1 MLTDVLDLLA
11 LESTDHAD
19 LLKGRFWEGLSVEQM
34 VEAERPRPWQ
44 DRNFQNRQRRAVE
57 RLAELLW
64 EKESWC
70 LAVRRMAEEGSGG
83 DRGAVAAPGVVPIA
97 PEVIS
102 TVPGVVPDAPG
113 VVSEVPGVAPNVP
126 GMRVVDARPRSDGS
140 LRRVGG
146 VVAIGLG
153 VLAVVLVGWP
163 AGWIGGSVGVP
174 VTSPS
179 PLASV
184 SPAATSSA
192 SAASMSSAVSPGAGT
207 ALPSVAAGCGEAA
220 RVAAP
225 AVPRLLRSQGV
236 SAFTA
241 ANTEGAVLSDWV
253 RQVAVDARG
262 VWLGYFA
269 DGDGPNGV
277 GQYNKVDWADCNA
290 PGGTAGMNVND
301 IAIDHQGRL
310 WVAAERAGVALFDG
324 AAWRRF
330 TTADGLPSADTFGLT
345 VDRSGDVWVGT
356 WEGVARFDGREWS
369 VPFAMQ
375 NGTLFDNHVHA
386 VAFDGVG
393 NVWVGHI
400 KAGVSLRRAS
410 DGKWV
415 HLTRSGGEIGGDEV
429 RAILVRPERGGHG
442 EQVWFATSDG
452 GVSVVERGRWR
463 VFTADDGL
471 PGNDVRDL
479 ALDRYDRVWVASSAG
494 VGFFDD
500 DEGWRVY
507 HTLDAFSVA
516 LGADCGECPYDS
528 DHVLTGTR
536 RHGLTHSRIPLDTE
550 AVKVVSVTHPEVVAP
565 GERFVPEFVVAPITP
580 FSLREDRGDMLIN
593 TDADEALLFGAYEHI
608 AVKGVVDAGKAFIFS
623 APDTP
628 MVAPEL
634 PDGVSEQVFTSTWR
648 VWMHTRYVGPPVYVT
663 FRVRR

>member
-1 MLTDVLDLLA
+1 MPATGDPVRLDGAPSDLADGVLEALYGLKGRRRGRGDEWVPECLVAAYRADHPGTLRAEAVRAVLTDVLDLLA

-225 AVPRLLRSQGV
+225 AVPRRCC
-236 SAFTA
+236 A
-241 ANTEGAVLSDWV
+241 
-253 RQVAVDARG
+253 ARG
-262 VWLGYFA
+262 
-269 DGDGPNGV
+269 
-277 GQYNKVDWADCNA
+277 
-290 PGGTAGMNVND
+290 
-301 IAIDHQGRL
+301 
-310 WVAAERAGVALFDG
+310 
-324 AAWRRF
+324 
-330 TTADGLPSADTFGLT
+330 
-345 VDRSGDVWVGT
+345 
-356 WEGVARFDGREWS
+356 
-369 VPFAMQ
+369 
-375 NGTLFDNHVHA
+375 
-386 VAFDGVG
+386 
-393 NVWVGHI
+393 
-400 KAGVSLRRAS
+400 
-410 DGKWV
+410 
-415 HLTRSGGEIGGDEV
+415 
-429 RAILVRPERGGHG
+429 
-442 EQVWFATSDG
+442 
-452 GVSVVERGRWR
+452 
-463 VFTADDGL
+463 
-471 PGNDVRDL
+471 
-479 ALDRYDRVWVASSAG
+479 
-494 VGFFDD
+494 
-500 DEGWRVY
+500 
-507 HTLDAFSVA
+507 
-516 LGADCGECPYDS
+516 
-528 DHVLTGTR
+528 
-536 RHGLTHSRIPLDTE
+536 
-550 AVKVVSVTHPEVVAP
+550 
-565 GERFVPEFVVAPITP
+565 
-580 FSLREDRGDMLIN
+580 
-593 TDADEALLFGAYEHI
+593 
-608 AVKGVVDAGKAFIFS
+608 
-623 APDTP
+623 
-628 MVAPEL
+628 
-634 PDGVSEQVFTSTWR
+634 
-648 VWMHTRYVGPPVYVT
+648 
-663 FRVRR
+663 